1 MDEEE
6 EEEEV
11 GDAMW
16 KPVSDEDDD
25 DDLLD
30 NVAAAAAEGAYKYD
44 VLCNSRVGASKTIGD
59 PSCKDLRRH
68 SHNKMTN
75 NAT

>member
-1 MDEEE
+1 MRVCIVSFFHQSKVKYLTVDTNQLCTEWVDEEE

-30 NVAAAAAEGAYKYD
+30 NVAAAAAEGAYKFD
-44 VLCNSRVGASKTIGD
+44 VR
-59 PSCKDLRRH
+59 
-68 SHNKMTN
+68 MQ
-75 NAT
+75 

>member
-1 MDEEE
+1 MDVEAEEA
-6 EEEEV
+6 

-44 VLCNSRVGASKTIGD
+44 VR
-59 PSCKDLRRH
+59 
-68 SHNKMTN
+68 MQ
-75 NAT
+75 